1 MSDAAALPD
10 PRGAAILAGLG
21 AALYWGG
28 LTLGAGGAGV
38 GADTAMGALYLAGAL
53 CAAARDDRLRRL
65 AVAFIALAALWAV
78 LAPLSAAVLAGD
90 ALPRLSGLRLW
101 PEALSAL
108 AGGLALSALSQSD
121 AAGPMDLVFGAA
133 LGIAILMAL
142 ALLWPEAA
150 TVLTRSPLHLAL
162 TLIAAS
168 TMALLLRA
176 SLAGLTPR
184 SRRMASGLIAL
195 LPLLG
200 FAGTILGIMGAL
212 AALPD
217 LFAGGTAGNDTAALG
232 ALLGGLSG
240 AFETT
245 LIGLVAAAAAS
256 LALTLIE
263 TARDG

>member
-1 MSDAAALPD
+1 MSDAATLPD
-10 PRGAAILAGLG
+10 PRGAAVLAGIG

-28 LTLGAGGAGV
+28 LTLGAGGAGA

-65 AVAFIALAALWAV
+65 AVAFIALPALWAV
-78 LAPLSAAVLAGD
+78 LAPLSASVLAGD
-90 ALPRLSGLRLW
+90 ALARLSGLRLW
-101 PEALSAL
+101 PEALCAL
-108 AGGLALSALSQSD
+108 AGALALSALGPRD
-121 AAGPMDLVFGAA
+121 AAGAADLCFGAA
-133 LGIAILMAL
+133 LGMAILMAL

-150 TVLTRSPLHLAL
+150 KTLTRSLLHLAL

-168 TMALLLRA
+168 TMAVLLRA
-176 SLAGLTPR
+176 ALAGLTPR
-184 SRRMASGLIAL
+184 SRRMATGLIAL

-212 AALPD
+212 SALPD
-217 LFAGGTAGNDTAALG
+217 LFADGAAGGDTAALG

-256 LALTLIE
+256 LALTLID